1 MNAYLTYSLFITGF
15 VYPVV
20 THWTWSSTGW
30 LANPPSSAGLPPGLG
45 FMDFAGSGIVH
56 CTGGTAALV
65 SCICM
70 GARIG
75 RFEMV
80 DGKVKPHE
88 MPGHSVP
95 FTVLGG
101 FILMLGFFAFNG
113 GSELAIISYDDAGLA
128 ESHGEAFARAVMN
141 TMVSGAAAGIT
152 VLIITYVRPILKG
165 DRPYWSVLSTVNG
178 GLAGMVAACAG
189 CNNMHS
195 WAAFLIGCIAGFNYS
210 FYSWLLVK
218 MRVDDL
224 LGQFFTEF
232 SIFIV
237 YKSKNL

>member
-30 LANPPSSAGLPPGLG
+30 LADPPSSAGLPPGLG

-65 SCICM
+65 SCLWM
-70 GARIG
+70 GPRIG

-101 FILMLGFFAFNG
+101 FILMLGQGSPDAVKGAF
-113 GSELAIISYDDAGLA
+113 S
-128 ESHGEAFARAVMN
+128 
-141 TMVSGAAAGIT
+141 
-152 VLIITYVRPILKG
+152 
-165 DRPYWSVLSTVNG
+165 
-178 GLAGMVAACAG
+178 
-189 CNNMHS
+189 
-195 WAAFLIGCIAGFNYS
+195 
-210 FYSWLLVK
+210 
-218 MRVDDL
+218 
-224 LGQFFTEF
+224 
-232 SIFIV
+232 
-237 YKSKNL
+237 